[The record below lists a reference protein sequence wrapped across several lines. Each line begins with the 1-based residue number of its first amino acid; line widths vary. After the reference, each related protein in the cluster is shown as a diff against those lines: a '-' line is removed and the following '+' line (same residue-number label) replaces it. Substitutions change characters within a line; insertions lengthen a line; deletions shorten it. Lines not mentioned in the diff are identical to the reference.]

1 MEEWLECGLIF
12 KNKMIRFCMGKISI
26 LFNAMPL
33 DLSVFRSVCACTCAH
48 IETYLSKH
56 YLKDF
61 RTDCKLRM
69 VEFSKHLGISYASV
83 GQLG

>member
-1 MEEWLECGLIF
+1 
-12 KNKMIRFCMGKISI
+12 
-26 LFNAMPL
+26 MPL

-48 IETYLSKH
+48 IETSDLFEQA
-56 YLKDF
+56 LFEKDF

-69 VEFSKHLGISYASV
+69 VEFSKHLGIFYASV